1 MVKDVRNGEC
11 FRLDHLIK
19 NHLEKLVGDKKMD
32 KATKEEYNDIIVQL
46 DGMTGRNWR
55 GLVVTILTNQSL
67 DMIYFYNIDQL

>member
-1 MVKDVRNGEC
+1 MVKDVQNGEC

-46 DGMTGRNWR
+46 DGMTGRNR
-55 GLVVTILTNQSL
+55 RDLIG
-67 DMIYFYNIDQL
+67 